1 MSRSGTITI
10 CSSANF
16 FREDIEIAEK
26 LEKLGYKVLLPD
38 VALVMGKTGN
48 FDVRAIKTWFND
60 EAQYSKKTGFVDEH
74 FKKVEKCDAIL
85 VVNFKKGQTEGY
97 IGGSTLMEM
106 GLAYYLKKKI
116 FVLNK
121 VPKDF
126 MLYEEIMAL
135 RPIFLKSKI
144 EDIVLNK

>member
-1 MSRSGTITI
+1 MAKVGAIVI
-10 CSSANF
+10 CSSAVF
-16 FREDIEIAEK
+16 FRECIEIAGK

-38 VALVMGKTGN
+38 VALAMKKKGN
-48 FDVRAIKTWFND
+48 FDVMAVKTWFND
-60 EAQYSKKTGFVDEH
+60 EAQFTKKTSFVDEH
-74 FKKVEKCDAIL
+74 FKKVKKGDAIL
-85 VVNFKKGQTEGY
+85 VVNLKKGKIGGY
-97 IGGSTLMEM
+97 IGGGVLMEM

-135 RPIFLKSKI
+135 HPVFLNNDFGSI
-144 EDIVLNK
+144 EF